1 MKKSKRGLPEFDGP
15 PPVEWLCTHRRFT
28 FKTSQGVRIT
38 FHKRAPRE
46 GRSPTWNGT
55 AHRKGKSYT
64 QYAGTSETFDLE
76 KVVRHIHGRLGAD
89 E

>member
-1 MKKSKRGLPEFDGP
+1 MKRSKRGLPEFDVQP
-15 PPVEWLCTHRRFT
+15 PKDWLARHRRFT
-28 FKTSQGVRIT
+28 YKTSRGVRIT
-38 FHKRAPRE
+38 FHKRRRE

-76 KVVRHIHGRLGAD
+76 KVVRYIHRKMDLFR
-89 E
+89 